1 MAQMRARRREN
12 DENDENDQV
21 AQKDQIA
28 DTMSDDVSRQPDEA
42 DEPDTTDET
51 PLPEEPDYLGKPDA
65 TDEDEE
71 GAEKPLASV
80 RYGLGKELLLYP
92 DTFVIAYLEEHTE
105 TRFTLANIR
114 RMILAPG
121 DPNPSK
127 LVLMFELDDGNVVI
141 AAEGMSNVR
150 DFRKLLPELQRVAP
164 NIELDPPDMDTQ
176 LAQALD
182 IRKRSLFGCY
192 GVVIGVCVL
201 AWALYLI
208 IAFIGSRGH

>member
-1 MAQMRARRREN
+1 
-12 DENDENDQV
+12 
-21 AQKDQIA
+21 
-28 DTMSDDVSRQPDEA
+28 MSDDSSRLTDDHEEA
-42 DEPDTTDET
+42 GE
-51 PLPEEPDYLGKPDA
+51 A
-65 TDEDEE
+65 ED
-71 GAEKPLASV
+71 GEKPLARV
-80 RYGLGKELLLYP
+80 RYGLGKEILLYP
-92 DTFVIAYLEEHTE
+92 DAVVVAYLEEHTE

-150 DFRKLLPELQRVAP
+150 DFRKLLPELERVAP
-164 NIELDPPDMDTQ
+164 HIALDPPDMDTQ

-182 IRKRSLFGCY
+182 IRKRSLVGCY

>member
-1 MAQMRARRREN
+1 
-12 DENDENDQV
+12 
-21 AQKDQIA
+21 
-28 DTMSDDVSRQPDEA
+28 MSDDASHLTDDTPTPDEPNNSDAELAGETEETEEEGA
-42 DEPDTTDET
+42 D
-51 PLPEEPDYLGKPDA
+51 
-65 TDEDEE
+65 
-71 GAEKPLASV
+71 GAEKPLARV

-92 DTFVIAYLEEHTE
+92 DSFVIAYLEEHTE
-105 TRFTLANIR
+105 TGFNLANIR

-164 NIELDPPDMDTQ
+164 HIELDPPDMDTQ

-201 AWALYLI
+201 GWVLYLI

>member
-1 MAQMRARRREN
+1 
-12 DENDENDQV
+12 
-21 AQKDQIA
+21 
-28 DTMSDDVSRQPDEA
+28 MSDDSSHLADDTPTPDEPNNNNEPDEA
-42 DEPDTTDET
+42 
-51 PLPEEPDYLGKPDA
+51 
-65 TDEDEE
+65 EDVER
-71 GAEKPLASV
+71 AEKPLARV

-92 DTFVIAYLEEHTE
+92 DSFVIAYLEEHTE
-105 TRFTLANIR
+105 TGFNLANIR

-150 DFRKLLPELQRVAP
+150 DFRKLLPELRRVAP
-164 NIELDPPDMDTQ
+164 HIELDPPDMDTQ

-192 GVVIGVCVL
+192 GIVIGACVL
-201 AWALYLI
+201 AWVVYLI

>member
-1 MAQMRARRREN
+1 
-12 DENDENDQV
+12 
-21 AQKDQIA
+21 
-28 DTMSDDVSRQPDEA
+28 MSDDAYASRQPDGA
-42 DEPDTTDET
+42 DEPDAKPT
-51 PLPEEPDYLGKPDA
+51 PEEPDHLGESDA
-65 TDEDEE
+65 TDDDEDEAE
-71 GAEKPLASV
+71 GTEKPLASV

-192 GVVIGVCVL
+192 GIVIGVCVL